1 MKTLFAIVIF
11 AVLAQVT
18 IQARLRAKL
27 ANDFPEIKNIEKSKW
42 GAQLLDTVA
51 LQLENKAP
59 MDTINAV
66 IDEIIS
72 GLKEQQSDEDEQHAA
87 HMAWCASEDSRLNT
101 IIGDAKFAIDTATS
115 YIVSLK
121 KSIRNNETKQTKLES

>member
-1 MKTLFAIVIF
+1 MKTLFAIVIV

-18 IQARLRAKL
+18 LQARLRAKL
-27 ANDFPEIKNIEKSKW
+27 ANDFPEIKNVEKSKW

-59 MDTINAV
+59 MDRINAV

-72 GLKEQQSDEDEQHAA
+72 GLQEQQVEEDESHAA
-87 HMAWCASEDSRLNT
+87 KMAWCESEDTRLNT
-101 IIGDAKFAIDTATS
+101 IIDDANNAIDVANQN
-115 YIVSLK
+115 IVRLTK
-121 KSIRNNETKQTKLES
+121 AIRNNETKQAKLES